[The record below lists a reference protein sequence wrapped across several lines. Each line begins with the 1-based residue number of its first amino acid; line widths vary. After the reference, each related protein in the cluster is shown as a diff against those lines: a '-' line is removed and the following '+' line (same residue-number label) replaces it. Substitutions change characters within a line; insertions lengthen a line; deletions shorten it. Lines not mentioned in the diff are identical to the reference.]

1 MDKKHLA
8 IALSKL
14 EPIDLPIASLEQYQ
28 TPGEAAAVILYIA
41 LPDIQDKVVADLGC
55 GNGIFAIGA
64 ALLGAESVYGLD
76 IDPAAINV
84 AKRNAKNIGV
94 RVNFVCRDVREF
106 YRNVDTIIQNP
117 PFGVQEEHA
126 DKMFLQK
133 ACELARVVYT
143 IHKIE
148 SKVFIEKFSED
159 VGFKSKLIGTFDFP
173 IKATMDYHKKPVHQV
188 KVGLWKLTKT

>member
-8 IALSKL
+8 ITLSKL

-28 TPGEAAAVILYIA
+28 TPGEIAAAILFIA
-41 LPDIQDKVVADLGC
+41 LPDIQKRVVADLGC

-64 ALLGAESVYGLD
+64 ALLGAESVYGVD
-76 IDPAAINV
+76 IDQAVIDT
-84 AKRNAKNIGV
+84 AKRNAKRVGAK
-94 RVNFVCRDVREF
+94 VNFVCRDVREF

-133 ACELARVVYT
+133 ACELSKVVYT

-148 SKVFIEKFSED
+148 SKMFIEKFSDD

-173 IKATMDYHKKPVHQV
+173 IKATMEHHRKPTHEV
-188 KVGLWKLTKT
+188 KVGLWKLTKS